1 MARFDACG
9 SGRGSEEDHPGYVSP
24 TYGQK
29 ACGTTPRCG
38 GSGIRAMTE
47 ALFPQLAK
55 GGIHIATV
63 TVAKSVSPGSS
74 AAKEVADELSKGE
87 GQ

>member
-1 MARFDACG
+1 ML
-9 SGRGSEEDHPGYVSP
+9 RGPPADYLTMSIG
-24 TYGQK
+24 K
-29 ACGTTPRCG
+29 A
-38 GSGIRAMTE
+38 GIRAVTE

-74 AAKEVADELSKGE
+74 AAKEVADEFWNLHNQPQDKWAWKVVAK
-87 GQ
+87 